1 MEDKTL
7 GFLGILYRGGR
18 VMMGEKARE
27 NISMGR
33 YAFLAK
39 DASANSTKEALALI
53 KRAELPYDASYSKEE
68 LGQAIGYDEISF
80 LLVTDKKAAKKLIE
94 YKEKRI

>member
-18 VMMGEKARE
+18 VLMGEKSRE
-27 NISMGR
+27 NINLGR

-39 DASANSTKEALALI
+39 DASANSIKEALALI
-53 KRAELPYDASYSKEE
+53 NRGEIPYDTSYSKAE
-68 LGQAIGYDEISF
+68 LGGAIGYDEISF

-94 YKEKRI
+94 DKEKRI